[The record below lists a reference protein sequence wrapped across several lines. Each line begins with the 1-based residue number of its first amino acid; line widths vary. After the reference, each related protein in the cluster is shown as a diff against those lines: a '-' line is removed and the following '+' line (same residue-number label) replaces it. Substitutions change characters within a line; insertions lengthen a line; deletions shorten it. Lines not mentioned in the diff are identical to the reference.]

1 MYMKLRFI
9 IFDFQTIFEVNS
21 TAKNK
26 AFNVM
31 KKKRGFHQEV
41 IQRVEVKRE
50 VETSAPIGGDT
61 VPTQD
66 TADENDLQVANF
78 DILIEIT

>member
-1 MYMKLRFI
+1 MKLRFLI
-9 IFDFQTIFEVNS
+9 LYFQTIFEVNS

-41 IQRVEVKRE
+41 IHRVEVKRE
-50 VETSAPIGGDT
+50 VETSTPTGGDT

-66 TADENDLQVANF
+66 TADENDLQVTNF
-78 DILIEIT
+78 DKLIEIT